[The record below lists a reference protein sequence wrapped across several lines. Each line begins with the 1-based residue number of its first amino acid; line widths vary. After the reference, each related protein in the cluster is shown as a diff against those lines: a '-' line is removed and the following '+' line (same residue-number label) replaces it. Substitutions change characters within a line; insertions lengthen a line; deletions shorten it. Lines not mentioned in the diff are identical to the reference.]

1 MTLNMAERILII
13 LLSFN
18 FKLECNKIFL
28 PVSYVEDRVGKLKK
42 NKETKKTQT
51 VIQGISKEKIEAKSF
66 KSLQGFTGA
75 GRNNVVT
82 SNSFAYLHDVN

>member
-1 MTLNMAERILII
+1 M
-13 LLSFN
+13 
-18 FKLECNKIFL
+18 
-28 PVSYVEDRVGKLKK
+28 SYVEDRVGKLKK
-42 NKETKKTQT
+42 NKETKKKKQT